1 MSKGLEDLHIH
12 SNYSDGGSSIDE
24 IVQRAASLKLR
35 TIAIIDHFWPSVG
48 SRKGGKNIIEQRRQE
63 IETARLDF
71 PSMTILEGAE
81 IDIQSNGE
89 LVPVSGGIDQFDLVI
104 GSFHHFTDS
113 TRWAS
118 ALSKVVR
125 KKQFHIL
132 GHWDVYLSS
141 YREVDGEIAA
151 NALAHAGVIVELN
164 GRYRIEHTDFFET
177 AQRAGCEFSL
187 GSDSHHVSTVGKLD
201 FQYRLASNM
210 ELQLVQSKDLIA
222 MKCQ

>member
-12 SNYSDGGSSIDE
+12 SNYSDGESSIDE
-24 IVQRAASLKLR
+24 IVQRAAYMKLK

-48 SRKGGKNIIEQRRQE
+48 SRKGGKNIIEQRRHE
-63 IETARLDF
+63 IETSRIDY
-71 PSMTILEGAE
+71 PHMTILEGAE

-89 LVPVSGGIDQFDLVI
+89 LAPVSGGLDQFDLVI
-104 GSFHHFTDS
+104 GSFHHFLDS

-132 GHWDVYLSS
+132 GHWDGYLSS
-141 YREVDGEIAA
+141 YREADSEIAA

-164 GRYRIEHTDFFET
+164 GRYRIEDTDLFET
-177 AQRAGCEFSL
+177 AKIAGCSFSL